1 MPNTAKSLLLLTLIF
16 SVAISFELSAPLAQ
30 AQTNDI
36 YRIGA
41 NDVLSIYVWKEEEL
55 TRDVVVMPDGNIHF
69 PLIGELRAQGKTVG
83 ELKSEMTKNLTDYID
98 APAVTVMVVDQRSQV
113 IYTVGKLMQP
123 GPYPLAPNM
132 TVLQAISA
140 AGGFTEWA
148 DTKEITIVR
157 NKDGKQVLIPFNYN
171 DVTSGKKIE
180 QNITL
185 KPGDTIVV
193 P

>member
-1 MPNTAKSLLLLTLIF
+1 MVKAIVTCLTLFIL
-16 SVAISFELSAPLAQ
+16 ISFNMPSTSGAQ
-30 AQTNDI
+30 DTDT

-41 NDVLSIYVWKEEEL
+41 DDVLSIYVWKEEEL
-55 TRDVVVMPDGNIHF
+55 SRDVVVMPDGNIHF
-69 PLIGELRAQGKTVG
+69 PLIGEMKAEGKTVG
-83 ELKSEMTKNLTDYID
+83 ELKAEMTQKLTDYID
-98 APAVTVMVVDQRSQV
+98 APAVTVMVVNQRSQV
-113 IYTVGKLMQP
+113 VYTVGKLMQP

-148 DTKEITIVR
+148 DTKEITVIR
-157 NKDGKQVLIPFNYN
+157 TEGGRQVIIPFNYN
-171 DVTSGKKIE
+171 DVTSGKKVE
-180 QNITL
+180 QNIEL

>member
-1 MPNTAKSLLLLTLIF
+1 MNRIAVLASFALITF
-16 SVAISFELSAPLAQ
+16 AFAISFELSAPLAE
-30 AQTNDI
+30 AQTET

-55 TRDVVVMPDGNIHF
+55 SRDVIVMSDGNIHL
-69 PLIGELRAQGKTVG
+69 PLVGEIRAQGKTVTD
-83 ELKSEMTKNLTDYID
+83 LKSEISQKLKDYID
-98 APAVTVMVVDQRSQV
+98 APAVTVMVVDQRSRV
-113 IYTVGKLMQP
+113 VYTIGKLIQP

-132 TVLQAISA
+132 TVLQALSA

-148 DTKEITIVR
+148 DTKNIVVYR
-157 NKDGKQVLIPFNYN
+157 LEGEKQVLIPFNYN

-180 QNITL
+180 QNIFL